1 MSQTMSIVVTL
12 RPTGRDITLVAPN
25 GQGEDIIER
34 IAFPQD
40 PDELIA
46 LIRRC
51 LRIRQLA
58 DTYTAAGMTIG
69 QAVRRAAIETWEAGL
84 SQ

>member
-1 MSQTMSIVVTL
+1 MSAIITL
-12 RPTGRDITLVAPN
+12 RPAGRDINLVAPN
-25 GQGEDIIER
+25 GRGEDIIER
-34 IAFPQD
+34 IAFPQA

-58 DTYTAAGMTIG
+58 ETYTATGMTIN
-69 QAVRRAAIETWEAGL
+69 QAVRRAAIETWEAGP
-84 SQ
+84 Q